1 MYLCEK
7 INIFDNSAEN
17 GDILSILSGSPF
29 VGSDARS
36 HLKVKIEKNYKEK
49 ILVFD
54 RGINDFKMLFTQI

>member
-1 MYLCEK
+1 MVTFCQFY
-7 INIFDNSAEN
+7 
-17 GDILSILSGSPF
+17 PF

-36 HLKVKIEKNYKEK
+36 HFKVKIEKTYKEK